1 MEKAGFTG
9 EWINIWE
16 RKMKERNSSFELL
29 RIISMFL
36 IVMHHY
42 AFHGTLDWMHY
53 NEQII
58 GTLRVNIILLM
69 LGKVGVNIFVFIGA
83 YFLVDKKFNFRRP
96 INLFLDTAL
105 YSFSIWLLL
114 YFLNPKLI
122 FNNAG
127 IIKAIFPFPM
137 PSGYWFVNSYIFI
150 LLIMSFLNLLVRK
163 LGRKE
168 FKIVIWMLVILWSV
182 LPTFLQ
188 IFPYQP
194 NVSATDFG
202 YSEGTFFILLYF
214 IGAYIRKYGIS
225 ISSRMIGLTGVILII
240 NVLYIY
246 LMSNASLYTKLNIFQ
261 SLYNPFSLFWSLIV
275 FIVFTKFKF
284 YSKVVNFISSSM
296 FGVYLIHEN
305 SYVRP
310 IIWKSLINSALLKN
324 DWMNYLEGAVV
335 GSFIVFVCCIVIDIF
350 FRRLFFERLIKF
362 ISNKLNNIFSSII

>member
-1 MEKAGFTG
+1 ME
-9 EWINIWE
+9 
-16 RKMKERNSSFELL
+16 ERNSSFELL

-58 GTLRVNIILLM
+58 GTLSVNVILLM

-114 YFLNPKLI
+114 YFINPKLI

-127 IIKAIFPFPM
+127 ILKAIFPFPM

-150 LLIMSFLNLLVRK
+150 LLIMSFLNLLVQKLSRK
-163 LGRKE
+163 KL
-168 FKIVIWMLVILWSV
+168 KIVVWMLVILWSV
-182 LPTFLQ
+182 LPSLLQ

-225 ISSRMIGLTGVILII
+225 ISPMIIGLTGVILII
-240 NVLYIY
+240 NILYIY
-246 LMSNASLYTKLNIFQ
+246 IMMSSATLYTKINIFQ
-261 SLYNPFSLFWSLIV
+261 NLYNPFSLFWSLIV
-275 FIVFTKFKF
+275 FAVFTKLRFHNKF
-284 YSKVVNFISSSM
+284 INFVSGSM

-305 SYVRP
+305 SYLRP
-310 IIWKSLINSALLKN
+310 IIWKSFIDSSLLEN
-324 DWMNYLEGAVV
+324 NWMNYLEGALVD
-335 GSFIVFVCCIVIDIF
+335 SFIIFIVCVVIDIL
-350 FRRLFFERLIKF
+350 FRRFIFERAIKF
-362 ISNKLNNIFSSII
+362 ISNKLNTICFSIL